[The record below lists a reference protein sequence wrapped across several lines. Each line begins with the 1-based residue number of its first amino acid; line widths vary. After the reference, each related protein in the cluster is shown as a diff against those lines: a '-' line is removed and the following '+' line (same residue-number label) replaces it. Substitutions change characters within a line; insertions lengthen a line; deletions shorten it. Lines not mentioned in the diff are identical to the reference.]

1 MASSRI
7 DDFALEGN
15 VPHLPL
21 FVADSLVFESS
32 ARLAILAKH
41 TSQLMSSLG
50 GLVPGLYHA
59 VDDTGKSKGKAK
71 ATAIDDLVGSL
82 SDLAVEDC
90 HDNRAQFASILLLL
104 QLVRSES
111 SSTSAFH
118 STLLQL
124 TSPPPTRLHP
134 KFDSTPTTRQ
144 TRSLLPLT
152 SLSFALEA
160 SRALSFERFDPIKY
174 FILLEDERG
183 SSYERIVLSWAEG
196 RVRDRAWEVMK
207 RAYISMGL
215 DWACRWT
222 GEEGDEWVVKKGATC
237 VDGVVRLR

>member
-1 MASSRI
+1 
-7 DDFALEGN
+7 
-15 VPHLPL
+15 
-21 FVADSLVFESS
+21 
-32 ARLAILAKH
+32 
-41 TSQLMSSLG
+41 MSSLS

-59 VDDTGKSKGKAK
+59 VDDTDKLKGKAK

-90 HDNRAQFASILLLL
+90 HDNRAEFASILLLL
-104 QLVRSES
+104 QLVQSE

-134 KFDSTPTTRQ
+134 KFECTPTTRQ
-144 TRSLLPLT
+144 TRSLLSLT
-152 SLSFALEA
+152 SLSYALEA
-160 SRALSFERFDPIKY
+160 SQALSVERFDPIKY
-174 FILLEDERG
+174 FMLLEAERG

-222 GEEGDEWVVKKGATC
+222 GEEGDKWVVKKGGTC
-237 VDGVVRLR
+237 VDGVLKFR

>member
-1 MASSRI
+1 M
-7 DDFALEGN
+7 
-15 VPHLPL
+15 
-21 FVADSLVFESS
+21 
-32 ARLAILAKH
+32 
-41 TSQLMSSLG
+41 
-50 GLVPGLYHA
+50 PGLYHA

-71 ATAIDDLVGSL
+71 ATAVDDLVESL

-90 HDNRAQFASILLLL
+90 QDNRAQFASILLLL
-104 QLVRSES
+104 QLVQSES

-134 KFDSTPTTRQ
+134 KFENTLTTRR
-144 TRSLLPLT
+144 TRSLLSLT
-152 SLSFALEA
+152 SLSYALEA
-160 SRALSFERFDPIKY
+160 SRAISVECFDPIKY
-174 FILLEDERG
+174 FKLVTDGRA

-196 RVRDRAWEVMK
+196 HVRDRAWEVMK

-222 GEEGDEWVVKKGATC
+222 GEEGDGWVVKKGATC

>member
-1 MASSRI
+1 
-7 DDFALEGN
+7 
-15 VPHLPL
+15 
-21 FVADSLVFESS
+21 
-32 ARLAILAKH
+32 
-41 TSQLMSSLG
+41 MSSLS

-71 ATAIDDLVGSL
+71 ATAVDDLVGSL

-104 QLVRSES
+104 QLVQSES

-118 STLLQL
+118 STLSQL

-134 KFDSTPTTRQ
+134 KFERTPTTRQ
-144 TRSLLPLT
+144 TRSLLSLT
-152 SLSFALEA
+152 SLSYALEA
-160 SRALSFERFDPIKY
+160 SRALSVERFDPIKY
-174 FILLEDERG
+174 FKLLTDERA
-183 SSYERIVLSWAEG
+183 SSYERIVLSWAEDN
-196 RVRDRAWEVMK
+196 VRDRAWEVMK

-222 GEEGDEWVVKKGATC
+222 GEEGDEWVVKKGAAC